1 MGITVIPM
9 AVIPMTTDTLVL
21 PSPSP
26 RPPALRGEGRGEGDA
41 VAGSVQP
48 AEPPHPNPLPGG
60 QGGSAA
66 GPGVVS
72 AHALTRLLA
81 WLSPGFPIGGFSY
94 SHGIEAA
101 VEQGLVR
108 DRASLI
114 VWLDGILRHG
124 AGRTD
129 GMLFTAVH
137 RAVLA
142 GDETAFA
149 WAVERADVLRASSET
164 ALESRAQGQAFLLA
178 IRAAWPLD
186 GLGRWDAVL
195 AGTGRPAAYAVAV
208 ALVAALIGVAE
219 GPALAAYLHA
229 FAANLVS
236 AGVRLVPLG
245 QTDGQRALAALD
257 PITHAAAETVLA
269 VPLDDLGGRAPAVDW
284 TSMIHETQYT
294 RLFRS

>member
-1 MGITVIPM
+1 MTITTEP
-9 AVIPMTTDTLVL
+9 A
-21 PSPSP
+21 PSHRDS
-26 RPPALRGEGRGEGDA
+26 A
-41 VAGSVQP
+41 AGSP
-48 AEPPHPNPLPGG
+48 APLPGDG
-60 QGGSAA
+60 REHGT
-66 GPGVVS
+66 VS
-72 AHALTRLLA
+72 AQALTKLLA
-81 WLSPGFPIGGFSY
+81 WLSPSFPVGGFTY

-101 VEQGLVR
+101 VEQGLAT

-114 VWLDGILRHG
+114 RWLDGILRHG

-129 GMLFTAVH
+129 GMLFAAAH

-142 GDETAFA
+142 GDEAAFA
-149 WAVERADVLRASSET
+149 WAVERADVLRATAET
-164 ALESRAQGQAFLLA
+164 ALESRAQGQAFLTA
-178 IRAAWPLD
+178 VRAAWPLA
-186 GLGRWDAVL
+186 GLERWDAVL
-195 AGTGRPAAYAVAV
+195 AATGRPPAYAVAV
-208 ALVAALIGVAE
+208 ALAAALLGVAE

-257 PITHAAAETVLA
+257 PVVHRAARAALA
-269 VPLDDLGGRAPAVDW
+269 APPDDLGGRAMAVDW

>member
-1 MGITVIPM
+1 MAGIRMAAGMGIRTEIGH
-9 AVIPMTTDTLVL
+9 
-21 PSPSP
+21 S
-26 RPPALRGEGRGEGDA
+26 
-41 VAGSVQP
+41 
-48 AEPPHPNPLPGG
+48 
-60 QGGSAA
+60 
-66 GPGVVS
+66 GVDGVS
-72 AHALTRLLA
+72 THALTRLLA
-81 WLSPGFPIGGFSY
+81 WLSPSFPVGGFSY

-108 DRASLI
+108 DRATMI

-129 GMLFTAVH
+129 GMLFAAAH

-142 GDETAFA
+142 GDEAAFA
-149 WAVERADVLRASSET
+149 WAVERADILRASSET

-178 IRAAWPLD
+178 IRAAWPLED
-186 GLGRWDAVL
+186 LPRWDAVI
-195 AGTGRPAAYAVAV
+195 ASTGRPVAYAVAV
-208 ALVAALIGVAE
+208 ALAAALIGVAE
-219 GPALAAYLHA
+219 GPALTAYLHA

-236 AGVRLVPLG
+236 AGVRLIPLG

-257 PITHAAAETVLA
+257 PITHSAAEAALA
-269 VPLDDLGGRAPAVDW
+269 APLDDLGGRAMAVDW

>member
-1 MGITVIPM
+1 M
-9 AVIPMTTDTLVL
+9 AGMAADSRMSIEGPSFL
-21 PSPSP
+21 PE
-26 RPPALRGEGRGEGDA
+26 EG
-41 VAGSVQP
+41 
-48 AEPPHPNPLPGG
+48 
-60 QGGSAA
+60 
-66 GPGVVS
+66 VS

-81 WLSPGFPIGGFSY
+81 WLSPSFPIGGFSY

-108 DRASLI
+108 DRDSLI

-129 GMLFTAVH
+129 GMLFAAVH
-137 RAVLA
+137 RAVRN
-142 GDETAFA
+142 GDEAAFA
-149 WAVERADVLRASSET
+149 WAVERADILRASVET
-164 ALESRAQGQAFLLA
+164 ALESRAQGTAFLLA

-186 GLGRWDAVL
+186 GLARWDAAL
-195 AGTGRPAAYAVAV
+195 AATGRPPAYAVAV
-208 ALVAALIGVAE
+208 ALVSALIGVAE
-219 GPALAAYLHA
+219 GPALAAYLHG

-257 PITHAAAETVLA
+257 PITHAAAATALA
-269 VPLDDLGGRAPAVDW
+269 TPLQDLGGRAMAVDW

>member
-1 MGITVIPM
+1 MRGFGAAETSHE
-9 AVIPMTTDTLVL
+9 AV
-21 PSPSP
+21 
-26 RPPALRGEGRGEGDA
+26 
-41 VAGSVQP
+41 
-48 AEPPHPNPLPGG
+48 PPHPNPLPGG
-60 QGGSAA
+60 ERGKIPEGITT
-66 GPGVVS
+66 
-72 AHALTRLLA
+72 HALTRLLA
-81 WLSPGFPIGGFSY
+81 WLSPSFPVGGFSY

-108 DRASLI
+108 DRASLT
-114 VWLDGILRHG
+114 VWLDGVLRHG

-129 GMLFTAVH
+129 GMLFAAVH

-142 GDETAFA
+142 GDEAAFA
-149 WAVERADVLRASSET
+149 WAVERADILRASSET

-186 GLGRWDAVL
+186 GLPRWDAAL
-195 AGTGRPAAYAVAV
+195 AATGRPPAYAVAV
-208 ALVAALIGVAE
+208 ALVSALIGVAE

-245 QTDGQRALAALD
+245 QTDGQRTLAALD
-257 PITHAAAETVLA
+257 PITHAAADAVLA
-269 VPLDDLGGRAPAVDW
+269 TPLDDLGGRAMAVDW

>member
-1 MGITVIPM
+1 MITMGTIMTMDTITGIRM
-9 AVIPMTTDTLVL
+9 SIDDAGASLLL
-21 PSPSP
+21 PP
-26 RPPALRGEGRGEGDA
+26 GEKVGMSGFGE
-41 VAGSVQP
+41 
-48 AEPPHPNPLPGG
+48 AENLHAAHPPHPDPLSGG
-60 QGGSAA
+60 ERGMDA
-66 GPGVVS
+66 GVGI
-72 AHALTRLLA
+72 HALTRLLA
-81 WLSPGFPIGGFSY
+81 WLSPSFPVGGFSY

-108 DRASLI
+108 DRASLT

-129 GMLFTAVH
+129 GMLFAAVH
-137 RAVLA
+137 RAVRT
-142 GDETAFA
+142 GDEAAFA
-149 WAVERADVLRASSET
+149 WAVERADILRASSET
-164 ALESRAQGQAFLLA
+164 ALESRAQGQAFLVA
-178 IRAAWPLD
+178 IRAAWSLD
-186 GLGRWDAVL
+186 GLARWDAAL
-195 AGTGRPAAYAVAV
+195 AATGRPPAYAVAV
-208 ALVAALIGVAE
+208 ALVSALIGVAE

-257 PITHAAAETVLA
+257 PITHAAAEAALA
-269 VPLDDLGGRAPAVDW
+269 APLEDLGGRAMAVDW